1 MSGST
6 IAAVSTPPGHAP
18 RGVIRVSGPRSAEL
32 ARAVARGTEP
42 PELARRG
49 FWRGRF
55 DDGRGEQP
63 LLLLWMPAPHS
74 YTREDVAEFH
84 LPGNPYLL
92 DAALARLFALGA
104 EPARPGEFTRRAFE
118 NGRID
123 LLQAEGVLAMV
134 QAANESERRAAA
146 ALLFGGLGERV
157 AGVRDQLEG
166 LRALCEASLDFDET
180 DTLSVPAAEIEAL
193 GRKALGA
200 VEAALAWEERREPL
214 SALPRISLVGR
225 PNAGKSSLFNALAG
239 GPHALV
245 SEHAGTT
252 RDGVAA
258 IWRIAGVDCRLVD
271 TPGIAD
277 GDLDEPD
284 RIAQELARAEHAS
297 ADLLLWVVDA
307 AAPGERLEVAERLPK
322 GVPRLIAWNKID
334 LPEAHSR
341 PAMEPREP
349 SLTWVAVSALEGRG
363 LGELADWA
371 AALLGLAGDGIQRA
385 GEPRLGRE
393 LSLRHRHALESSRR
407 ELAAALDLLASGAPL
422 DLAAEALRAATDALD
437 DIAGRTT
444 PEDLLDRI
452 FARFCLGK

>member
-1 MSGST
+1 VSRST
-6 IAAVSTPPGHAP
+6 IAAVSTPPGHAL
-18 RGVIRVSGPRSAEL
+18 RGVIRISGPRAAGL
-32 ARAVARGTEP
+32 ARAVARCPEP
-42 PELARRG
+42 PDLSRRG

-92 DAALARLFALGA
+92 DAALGRLFALGA

-123 LLQAEGVLAMV
+123 LLQAEGVLALV

-157 AGVRDQLEG
+157 ALVRDQLEG
-166 LRALCEASLDFDET
+166 LRALCEASLDFDES
-180 DTLSVPAAEIEAL
+180 DTLSVPAAEIQSLA
-193 GRKALGA
+193 RRAIAA
-200 VEAALAWEERREPL
+200 VEGALAWEERREPL

-271 TPGIAD
+271 TPGSAE

-307 AAPGERLEVAERLPK
+307 AAPGERLEVAEHFDA
-322 GVPRLIAWNKID
+322 PRLLAWNKTD
-334 LPEAHSR
+334 LPGA
-341 PAMEPREP
+341 REQP
-349 SLTWVAVSALEGRG
+349 PEELQGHGHAWAAVSALEGSG
-363 LGELADWA
+363 LSELADRA
-371 AALLGLAGDGIQRA
+371 AALLGLAGDSGQPA

-407 ELAAALDLLASGAPL
+407 ELAAALELLASGAPL

>member
-1 MSGST
+1 
-6 IAAVSTPPGHAP
+6 
-18 RGVIRVSGPRSAEL
+18 
-32 ARAVARGTEP
+32 
-42 PELARRG
+42 
-49 FWRGRF
+49 
-55 DDGRGEQP
+55 
-63 LLLLWMPAPHS
+63 
-74 YTREDVAEFH
+74 
-84 LPGNPYLL
+84 
-92 DAALARLFALGA
+92 
-104 EPARPGEFTRRAFE
+104 
-118 NGRID
+118 
-123 LLQAEGVLAMV
+123 VLALV

-157 AGVRDQLEG
+157 AGVRDRLEE

-180 DTLSVPAAEIEAL
+180 DTLSVPASEIEAL
-193 GRKALGA
+193 GRKALEA
-200 VEAALAWEERREPL
+200 VETALTWEERREPL
-214 SALPRISLVGR
+214 SALPRISLLGR

-307 AAPGERLEVAERLPK
+307 AAPGERVEVAEQFDA
-322 GVPRLIAWNKID
+322 PRLLAWNKID
-334 LPEAHSR
+334 LPEAR
-341 PAMEPREP
+341 AWPPAELLERG
-349 SLTWVAVSALEGRG
+349 LAWAAVSALEGRG
-363 LGELADWA
+363 LGELGERA
-371 AALLGLAGDGIQRA
+371 AALLGLAGDSGQPA

-407 ELAAALDLLASGAPL
+407 ELAAALELLASGAPL